1 MHHFVALSA
10 IALSALALAADDS
23 AARVDPAVSADAAA
37 PSSTGS
43 NASDLRFMSM
53 YGLDPASQHT
63 YVNMNLEGDEQVKLD
78 AWTKYNMTSFY
89 GGLEGVFIRG
99 VGLVSNWTDVLD
111 GIINTSIAPNF
122 GPGKAYRGV
131 FLGDEICCRNVGCWA
146 DALQPV
152 AARLH
157 AALGPDA
164 TIYTN
169 ECRTHLSGIK
179 VVPKDIDLISVDV
192 YNGYLVGSNGTS
204 EVASARKVYEGRL
217 FPKLQP
223 HQRAMVVPGVFACS
237 NLSYYPLAAQSVQM
251 VAKLDGYFE
260 WAKAQPRI
268 AGFTPWH
275 FLNRTAPQYAPP
287 CDMSLGAVAMPNVVA
302 KLAEIGQFIINGQQR
317 VN

>member
-1 MHHFVALSA
+1 MRHFALVSA
-10 IALSALALAADDS
+10 IALPALALAADAP
-23 AARVDPAVSADAAA
+23 AAQVDPAVSLKADAS
-37 PSSTGS
+37 SSTGS
-43 NASDLRFMSM
+43 DASGLRFMSM
-53 YGLDPASQHT
+53 YGLDPDAQHE

-78 AWTKYNMTSFY
+78 AWKKYNMKSFY

-99 VGLVSNWTDVLD
+99 SGLVSNWTDVLD

-169 ECRTHLSGIK
+169 ECRTHLSHIK
-179 VVPKDIDLISVDV
+179 EVPKDIDLISVDV
-192 YNGYLVGSNGTS
+192 YSGYLVGSNGTQ
-204 EVASARKVYEGRL
+204 EVKSAKKVYEGRL

-223 HQRAMVVPGVFACS
+223 HQRVMVVPGVFACS

-260 WAKAQPRI
+260 WAKAEPRI

-275 FLNRTAPQYAPP
+275 FLNRTSPQAGPP
-287 CDMSLGAVAMPNVVA
+287 CDMSLGAVAMPKVVA
-302 KLAEIGQFIINGQQR
+302 KLAEIGQFIINGQQ
-317 VN
+317 